1 MAPALQSRQEM
12 PCAKETW
19 NRDVGIKNRV
29 IIVVYC
35 FHASCSA
42 ATYTACPLP
51 ATPRL
56 PDNHSPLDTLIQG
69 LELRPSSHSPLNPS
83 QLLRQF

>member
-1 MAPALQSRQEM
+1 MCKRNLEQGYRY
-12 PCAKETW
+12 KESCDH
-19 NRDVGIKNRV
+19 RGILFPHV
-29 IIVVYC
+29 MY
-35 FHASCSA
+35 SS
-42 ATYTACPLP
+42 YTACPLP

-69 LELRPSSHSPLNPS
+69 LELRPSSHSPLNPT